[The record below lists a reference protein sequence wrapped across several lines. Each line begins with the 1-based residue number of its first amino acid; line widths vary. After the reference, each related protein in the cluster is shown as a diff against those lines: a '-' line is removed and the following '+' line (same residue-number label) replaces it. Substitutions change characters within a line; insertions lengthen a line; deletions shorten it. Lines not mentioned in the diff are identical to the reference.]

1 MMPPLKEDSF
11 MEETICEAVG
21 CSSKATISVVL
32 PVGQKGSIHIYVCNE
47 CARIFQEKQSRN
59 TINNCL
65 EKLQHSESLVARR
78 DQSIANLRTT
88 CKEPHLNDNSI

>member
-32 PVGQKGSIHIYVCNE
+32 PVGQKGSIPVYVCDE
-47 CARIFQEKQSRN
+47 CARIFQEKQ
-59 TINNCL
+59 
-65 EKLQHSESLVARR
+65 
-78 DQSIANLRTT
+78 
-88 CKEPHLNDNSI
+88 